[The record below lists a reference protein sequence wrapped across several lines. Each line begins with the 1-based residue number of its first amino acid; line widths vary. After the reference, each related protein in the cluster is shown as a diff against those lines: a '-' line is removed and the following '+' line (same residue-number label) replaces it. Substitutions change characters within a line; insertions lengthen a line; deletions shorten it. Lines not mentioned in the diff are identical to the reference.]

1 MLRYVAVSV
10 TLQGAAEQG
19 GDGVPGR
26 DCRPQGEDAGAHP
39 PVRPD
44 EGGDHCQGYSNI
56 FIFFIFWGIFYFI
69 RFQTASS
76 AAPQI
81 PLCRRMLGYNPG
93 PLHWVHRQSD
103 ALTTRLDFIRTR
115 LDLIRI

>member
-1 MLRYVAVSV
+1 MLRYVAVPV

-44 EGGDHCQGYSNI
+44 EGGDHCQGYFLYKQKSRHVYGMY
-56 FIFFIFWGIFYFI
+56 FF
-69 RFQTASS
+69 
-76 AAPQI
+76 
-81 PLCRRMLGYNPG
+81 
-93 PLHWVHRQSD
+93 
-103 ALTTRLDFIRTR
+103 
-115 LDLIRI
+115 LIKESYPFLIYCILSPPNFA